1 MGEMIKGQRR
11 GAEYAESW
19 SVPLFGRKGGVLF
32 ISEEQRKELGTDP
45 DGRHG
50 LLGGLCVLLLML
62 FLEVNTTS
70 NLKCWVLFEII
81 NNCKKQVA
89 NKLSTF
95 KNIFLCYLKGDALSV
110 STELMEMFL
119 KYLFKLNLHKSRME

>member
-32 ISEEQRKELGTDP
+32 ISEEQRKELGKDP

-62 FLEVNTTS
+62 FLEG
-70 NLKCWVLFEII
+70 
-81 NNCKKQVA
+81 NN
-89 NKLSTF
+89 
-95 KNIFLCYLKGDALSV
+95 
-110 STELMEMFL
+110 
-119 KYLFKLNLHKSRME
+119 